1 MTNPIEPEIIVIERG
16 KARLG
21 IPDCPS
27 EATFPHRWTATD
39 IDVPTFGIAKTTAT
53 VREYL
58 AFADQSGYAID
69 DQLRSDK
76 RFSNPQAPA
85 AYTSWIDAIR
95 YTQWLARLTGKPYRL
110 VRDAE
115 YEKASR
121 GGLVGMKFPW
131 GDEDPMD
138 RADFAN
144 PDGSPMPV
152 GSYPANGYGLHD
164 MVGSMYCWC
173 EECFEQVVPD
183 DPAKMCY
190 EDTKMRDV
198 RLNAIC
204 RSGSYK
210 TADPASLY
218 CAFRHEDPSEGRYD
232 CIGFRVALSISR

>member
-1 MTNPIEPEIIVIERG
+1 
-16 KARLG
+16 
-21 IPDCPS
+21 
-27 EATFPHRWTATD
+27 
-39 IDVPTFGIAKTTAT
+39 VPTFGIAKYAVT
-53 VREYL
+53 VREYI

-69 DQLRSDK
+69 DQLRTDE

-85 AYTSWIDAIR
+85 AYTSWVDAAR

-131 GDEDPMD
+131 GDEDPTG

-190 EDTKMRDV
+190 EDTKLRDTH
-198 RLNAIC
+198 LNAIC
-204 RSGSYK
+204 RSGSFK
-210 TADPASLY
+210 TTDPASLY
-218 CAFRHEDPSEGRYD
+218 CAFRHEDPLEGRYD
-232 CIGFRVALSISR
+232 CIGFRVALSQPL